1 MSARPSNTFVSPP
14 HSVTVQGAYEPFEL
28 QVARNQIMGHYALFK
43 FGINGAVGTSTET
56 VWAEGGTYVYPAA
69 ATVMK
74 ISSSSADDAAAGTGA
89 RTISI
94 TGLDANYNEISE
106 TVTLNGQTEV
116 NTVNSYLRIFSMIV
130 VTAGS
135 GETAAGTIYAGTGTV
150 TSGVPATVYGMITL
164 TANQTQMAFWTVP
177 AGYTFYLTG
186 VFYSSANSTA
196 NASTNFQLIQRP
208 LGGVF
213 RIQSSTRTPG
223 NGDFVL
229 DLHTPLAFPEKTD
242 IEIRA
247 VASAGS
253 SNVSAEFEGIYIK
266 NDSQT
271 A

>member
-1 MSARPSNTFVSPP
+1 MAATPSNTFVSPP

-28 QVARNQIMGHYALFK
+28 QVARNQIMGHKSLFQ
-43 FGINGAVGTSTET
+43 FGINGAVGTSVET
-56 VWAEGGTYVYPAA
+56 VWAEGGTYVFPAA

-74 ISSSSADDAAAGTGA
+74 ISSSSTDDTSAGTGA
-89 RTISI
+89 RTIAI
-94 TGLDANYNEISE
+94 FGLDANYNQISE
-106 TVTLNGQTEV
+106 SVILDGQTAV
-116 NTVNSYLRIFSMIV
+116 NTGNSYLLISRMYV
-130 VTAGS
+130 TTAGS
-135 GETAAGTIYAGTGTV
+135 GATAAGTIYAGTGTV

-164 TANQTQMAFWTVP
+164 TANETQMAFFTVP
-177 AGYTFYLTG
+177 AGYTLYLMGTY
-186 VFYSSANSTA
+186 FTSANSTA

-213 RIQSSTRTPG
+213 RIQSSARLPG

-229 DLHTPLAFPEKTD
+229 DLHTPIAFSEKTD

-271 A
+271 P

>member
-1 MSARPSNTFVSPP
+1 MANLGVFRSITQV
-14 HSVTVQGAYEPFEL
+14 GKYEPFEL
-28 QVARNQIMGHYALFK
+28 QVARNQITAHKTLFK
-43 FGINGAVGTSTET
+43 FGINGDVGTSVET
-56 VWAEGGTYVYPAA
+56 VWGQGGTYVYPTA

-94 TGLDANYNEISE
+94 AGLDANYNEISE
-106 TVTLNGQTEV
+106 TVILNGQTAV
-116 NTVNSYLRIFSMIV
+116 NTVNSYLRIFRMFV

-135 GETAAGTIYAGTGTV
+135 GATAAGTIYAGTGTV
-150 TSGVPATVYGMITL
+150 TSGVPATVYATIVL
-164 TANQTQMAFWTVP
+164 TANQTQLAFWTVP
-177 AGYTFYLTG
+177 AGYTLYLMG
-186 VFYSSANSTA
+186 VYYSSANSTA
-196 NASTNFQLIQRP
+196 NASTNFQLIERP

-213 RIQSSTRTPG
+213 RIQSSTRLPG

-229 DLHTPLAFPEKTD
+229 DLHTPIAFPEKTD

-271 A
+271 P

>member
-1 MSARPSNTFVSPP
+1 MANLGIWR
-14 HSVTVQGAYEPFEL
+14 SVTQVGTYEPFEL
-28 QVARNQIMGHYALFK
+28 QVARGQITGHKTLFK
-43 FGINGAVGTSTET
+43 FGINGDVGTSVET
-56 VWAEGGTYVYPAA
+56 VWAQGGTYVYPAS

-94 TGLDANYNEISE
+94 AGLDANYNEISE
-106 TVTLNGQTEV
+106 TVILDGQTAV
-116 NTVNSYLRIFSMIV
+116 NTVNSYLRISRMFV

-135 GETAAGTIYAGTGTV
+135 GATAAGTIYAGTGTV

-177 AGYTFYLTG
+177 AGYTLYLMGT
-186 VFYSSANSTA
+186 FFTSANSTA

-213 RIQSSTRTPG
+213 RIQSSARTAG
-223 NGDFVL
+223 NGDFIL
-229 DLHTPLAFPEKTD
+229 DLHTPLAFTEKTD

-247 VASAGS
+247 IASAGT
-253 SNVSAEFEGIYIK
+253 SNVSAEFEGIYIQ
-266 NDSQT
+266 NYMQGS
-271 A
+271 